1 MERTNDCKLSSDIH
15 SGMYTCTNTHKFKL
29 LCLDMM
35 MMVHDCLSTWEAEA
49 GLIQIQGPFG
59 LHSLFVASLFQ
70 ITRAHSHIGH
80 GCLTVR
86 LAKQLGGG
94 RVGAVT

>member
-1 MERTNDCKLSSDIH
+1 MERTSACRLSSDIH

-29 LCLDMM
+29 LCLGMVV
-35 MMVHDCLSTWEAEA
+35 VHDCHSSTWEAEA
-49 GLIQIQGPFG
+49 GLIEIQGPFG
-59 LHSLFVASLFQ
+59 LHCLLQAYFKW

-94 RVGAVT
+94 RIGAVT